1 MNNMKKGKII
11 ALAGVPSTGKTTVG
25 KALAEKY
32 GVSFLEED
40 WKKIIFFSE
49 GKTPSNFEICIGFLN
64 MRFEQIAQAEKLSSE
79 GKDVFLDT
87 FFEMTSIYSEQILP
101 SDEFKEFRKVFD
113 VYGRNLPELDK
124 YIHFTGDLSVIRE
137 RALARKLGIKNEDQ
151 LVSLDN
157 LKNTEKNILT
167 ILSDKDS
174 KKVITI
180 DVTKED
186 TRTESFLENFYRQMI
201 D

>member
-1 MNNMKKGKII
+1 MRKGKII

-25 KALAEKY
+25 KALAERY
-32 GVSFLEED
+32 DVAFLEED

-49 GKTPSNFEICIGFLN
+49 GKNPSNFEICVGFLN
-64 MRFEQIAQAEKLSSE
+64 MRFEQITQAEKLSRE

-101 SDEFKEFRKVFD
+101 DDEFKEFRKVFD
-113 VYGRNLPELDK
+113 VYSRNLPELDK
-124 YIHFTGDLSVIRE
+124 YIHFTGDLNVIRE

-157 LKNTEKNILT
+157 LKNTEKNIFT
-167 ILSDKDS
+167 ILSDKDP
-174 KKVITI
+174 KKVMTI

-186 TRTESFLENFYRQMI
+186 ARTESFLENFYRQMI
-201 D
+201 G